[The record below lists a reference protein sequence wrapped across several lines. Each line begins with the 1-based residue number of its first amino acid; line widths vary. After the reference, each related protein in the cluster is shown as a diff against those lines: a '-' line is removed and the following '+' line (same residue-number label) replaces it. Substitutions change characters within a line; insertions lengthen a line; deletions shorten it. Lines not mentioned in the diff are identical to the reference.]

1 MKKIDF
7 DLPEVI
13 EIQDITDDIM
23 KHAKKGKKLTIK
35 ILAEYYKLNYSFIR
49 KRLEFLVRQ
58 GKLERYRAMIKEGTD
73 YKSTVIYKLKT

>member
-35 ILAEYYKLNYSFIR
+35 ILAEHYKLNYSFIR